1 MGALTPEDFPLIP
14 IGDSVVSHARG
25 HLFYTVDEALAA
37 DLADRLNAHEAEKML
52 RPATARGG

>member
-1 MGALTPEDFPLIP
+1 MAVLTPEDFPLIP

-37 DLADRLNAHEAEKML
+37 DLADRLNTQEAERQL
-52 RPATARGG
+52 RTPAREG